1 MDKFN
6 NCGTDSPYVN
16 ADNNNNNGIL
26 GNHYTMAIIDELV
39 MVGFRGVF
47 SDLIIFVTLL
57 RLNLDDLPSVCNC
70 QSSGLL
76 R

>member
-16 ADNNNNNGIL
+16 ADNNNNNSIL

-47 SDLIIFVTLL
+47 SDLIIL
-57 RLNLDDLPSVCNC
+57 
-70 QSSGLL
+70 
-76 R
+76 